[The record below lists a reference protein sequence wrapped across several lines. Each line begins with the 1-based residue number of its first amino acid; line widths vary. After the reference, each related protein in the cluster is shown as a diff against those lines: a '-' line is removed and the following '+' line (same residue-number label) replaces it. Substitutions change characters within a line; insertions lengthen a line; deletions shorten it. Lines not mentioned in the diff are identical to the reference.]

1 MNPQALKYR
10 KILAGA
16 FFGTLVPLIYY
27 FIQHKVHK
35 VPGGSPRSQSIS
47 LCPPLSSLIFP
58 SPSFSL
64 TFLFLVLPAL
74 IIAYTI
80 YAFFEWSL
88 VLLDVGFDAVSV
100 LDFDKFEFQVIEK
113 GLKDN
118 EGSASSRPYYSA
130 V

>member
-1 MNPQALKYR
+1 M
-10 KILAGA
+10 
-16 FFGTLVPLIYY
+16 LI
-27 FIQHKVHK
+27 V
-35 VPGGSPRSQSIS
+35 
-47 LCPPLSSLIFP
+47 
-58 SPSFSL
+58 
-64 TFLFLVLPAL
+64 
-74 IIAYTI
+74 AYTI

-88 VLLDVGFDAVSV
+88 VLLDAGFDAVSV